1 MFKIGNKRAA
11 TKAFLA
17 SFLVYFVPMILPH
30 AVAPFGLLWI
40 GFLKE
45 GGDPLWLVGNLVT
58 GLLLQLVA
66 GTLWYWFFLHTSWKR
81 FVAAVVIAP
90 LFVVGA
96 EILFLVFLPSLL
108 LIEGDHSPEQAD
120 WAVECTAEGVLL
132 SVVRTPADLSV
143 ERAGQ
148 TWVRRSGR
156 DIQPLGLLS
165 MPGCEVTDLELD
177 AGRDTH
183 VRFGARDGKALYTTY
198 EGPSNLATSQRERW
212 WFYPGPGAESIPLD
226 ALRSDA
232 ILSNDGEWL
241 AWIER
246 RKEPSPEVS
255 AEYEKWTEE
264 AQATGDAIRY
274 DALLLQLNLRKILTA
289 EARVISLAKLRSFG
303 ASPISLNMSAG
314 ELTVYANRRGFAVV
328 GLDGSLKWGPMQP
341 EGLETWSRNFLQVG
355 KEGWVVWKNPEEM
368 RASRIAWSLPH
379 GRGSHRVAK
388 GRRIYS
394 LSVDSAG
401 RYIGLSVGVR
411 YSFGTVRDSVYVLKA
426 RDGSEV
432 FRRYFPLYTK
442 PRVQFIGSGY
452 FVVTD
457 PRQRLLRVLRVPES

>member
-11 TKAFLA
+11 TKAFFA
-17 SFLVYFVPMILPH
+17 SFLVYLVPLILPH

-40 GFLKE
+40 GSLSE
-45 GGDPLWLVGNLVT
+45 GGDPLWLAGNLVT
-58 GLLLQLVA
+58 GLLLQAVA
-66 GTLWYWFFLHTSWKR
+66 GLLWYWFFLHRGGKR
-81 FVAAVVIAP
+81 FVGVAVIAP
-90 LFVVGA
+90 LFVIGT
-96 EILFLVFLPSLL
+96 EILYLVVLPRLT
-108 LIEGDHSPEQAD
+108 LIEGDDALEQAD
-120 WAVECTAEGVLL
+120 WAVECVVEDLRL
-132 SVVRTPADLSV
+132 SVVRTPGDLSV
-143 ERAGQ
+143 QRAGQ
-148 TWVRRSGR
+148 AWVMRSSHE
-156 DIQPLGLLS
+156 IQRLGLLS

-177 AGRDTH
+177 AGRYTH
-183 VRFGARDGKALYTTY
+183 VRFAVRGGKALYTTY
-198 EGPSNLATSQRERW
+198 EGPSNLPTSQRERW
-212 WFYPGPGAESIPLD
+212 WFYPGAGAESIPLD
-226 ALRSDA
+226 GVRSDA
-232 ILSNDGEWL
+232 ILSNDSEWL

-246 RKEPSPEVS
+246 SKERSDEAS
-255 AEYEKWTEE
+255 AEFEKWRQE
-264 AQATGDAIRY
+264 AGTTGDAIHH
-274 DALLLQLNLRKILTA
+274 DALLLELHLRAILTS
-289 EARVISLAKLRSFG
+289 ETRVVSLTKLRSFG

-314 ELTVYANRRGFAVV
+314 ELTVYGNRRGFAVV

-368 RASRIAWSLPH
+368 RASMIAWSLPH
-379 GRGSHRVAK
+379 GSGSHHVAK

-411 YSFGTVRDSVYVLKA
+411 YSFGTVRDSVYVLKG